1 MAEFKAFP
9 SNGSAVSAAD
19 IYGVAI
25 KALEPIEQWFAT
37 QEDYCFYGCSVL
49 LTYEG
54 TAKTAEDAK
63 VSVRLI
69 DFAHSF
75 DGQGKK
81 DENFLG
87 GLRNVMKMM
96 REVIA

>member
-1 MAEFKAFP
+1 M
-9 SNGSAVSAAD
+9 SAAD

-81 DENFLG
+81 VGPHRSPAGVFIRSSCAQKG
-87 GLRNVMKMM
+87 
-96 REVIA
+96 IYA